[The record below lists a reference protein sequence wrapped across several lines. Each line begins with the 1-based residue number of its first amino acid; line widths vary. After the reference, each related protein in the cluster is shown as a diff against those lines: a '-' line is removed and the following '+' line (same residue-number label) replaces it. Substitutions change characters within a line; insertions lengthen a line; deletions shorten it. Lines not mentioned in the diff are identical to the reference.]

1 MRSVSY
7 MPGLDGLRAL
17 SVFAVFL
24 FHAGVISGGFIGVDL
39 FFFISGFLITGLAVA
54 EVERT
59 GKLALGAFW
68 RRRVRRLFPAVLA
81 VCFVVL
87 AAVVLLRD
95 AELARSLRTDVIAT
109 LFYVSNWVQIG
120 QAQDYFA
127 TFETPSP
134 LRHTWSLAIEE
145 QFYVAWPIIIVGLSF
160 IAKRTGRE
168 LRALVLVA
176 ATVAT
181 LASLG
186 WSYQLASHETTST
199 TRLYYGTDVRI
210 GLITAGAAAACIMLR
225 PGWRTPQS
233 RLLVVAG
240 LGSFAWLAGVSL
252 IVDGSERWW
261 YAGGQASVIVASA
274 FVVSSAMDDT
284 SVFGRLLSVA
294 PLVDLGRVSYGVY
307 LWHWPVIVLLDE
319 ERVGF
324 DGWLLVCFWALVT
337 GFLTV
342 ASWFAIERKAPLPG
356 VWKSKPTMAYAAA
369 FATVLAASAAAASV
383 TPMTSSVATEAI
395 TGVTTTTTSPASAP
409 SPSSTAT
416 ATTLPPASTTTRPAV
431 LPHYR
436 PLRLLI
442 LGDSVGES
450 LGDPSDL
457 LDITDVGLVDVQ
469 NNGVLACPIWTEGHW
484 IFYNPDRIAQD
495 PAFCEGEDRFQ
506 AEVDEFKPDLIL
518 MMFGWSG
525 GVPRGLDDGTE
536 FWACD
541 PVFIA
546 NWQSSYEHLVDRFD
560 DQADI
565 VVADVVDYIGT
576 EQPPHADMTKCLND
590 AISSTGFHVL
600 DLRSWLCPN
609 GDCEALA
616 DLRRDG
622 LHFTVEGEA
631 KTALW
636 DRVIRD
642 AVAATVTSA
651 HD

>member
-1 MRSVSY
+1 MRAVSY

-17 SVFAVFL
+17 SVIAVFL
-24 FHAGVISGGFIGVDL
+24 FHAGMISGGFIGVDL

-68 RRRVRRLFPAVLA
+68 RRRVRRLFPAILA
-81 VCFVVL
+81 VCFAVL
-87 AAVVLLRD
+87 VAAVLFRD
-95 AELARSLRTDVIAT
+95 ADLVRSLRTDVIAT

-120 QAQDYFA
+120 QTQDYFA

-160 IAKRTGRE
+160 VAKRTGRQI
-168 LRALVLVA
+168 RTLVLVA

-181 LASLG
+181 LASLA
-186 WSYQLASHETTST
+186 WSHLLASHESTST

-210 GLITAGAAAACIMLR
+210 SLITAGAAAACIMLQ
-225 PGWRTPQS
+225 PGWRTQQS
-233 RLLVVAG
+233 RLLTVAG
-240 LGSFAWLAGVSL
+240 LGSFAWLAGLSV

-261 YAGGQASVIVASA
+261 YSSGQASVIVASV
-274 FVVSSAMDDT
+274 FIVSSAMDGT
-284 SVFGRLLSVA
+284 SGFGRLLSVT
-294 PLVDLGRVSYGVY
+294 PLVDLGRVSYGIY

-319 ERVGF
+319 ERVGL
-324 DGWLLVCFWALVT
+324 DGWRLVGLWALVT
-337 GFLTV
+337 GVLTT
-342 ASWFAIERKAPLPG
+342 ASWFAIERRAPLPG
-356 VWKSKPTMAYAAA
+356 AWKSRQTFAYVAG
-369 FATVLAASAAAASV
+369 FLTVLVASAAAASV
-383 TPMTSSVATEAI
+383 TPTTSLVATEAI
-395 TGVTTTTTSPASAP
+395 TGVTTTTTSS
-409 SPSSTAT
+409 SSLSSSSTAT
-416 ATTLPPASTTTRPAV
+416 ATTLPTASTTTRPAV

-436 PLRLLI
+436 PLRILI
-442 LGDSVGES
+442 LGDSVAES
-450 LGDPSDL
+450 LGDPDDL
-457 LDITDVGLVDVQ
+457 LDITEIGLVDVQ
-469 NNGVLACPIWTEGHW
+469 NNGVVACPIWTEGHW

-495 PAFCEGEDRFQ
+495 PAFCEGDDRFQ
-506 AEVDEFKPDLIL
+506 AEVDEFEPDLIL

-536 FWACD
+536 YWACD

-546 NWQSSYEHLVDRFD
+546 NWQSSYEHLVDRFG

-590 AISSTGFHVL
+590 AIASAGFHVL

-609 GDCEALA
+609 GDCAALA

-631 KTALW
+631 KAALW
-636 DRVIRD
+636 NRIIGD

-651 HD
+651 DD